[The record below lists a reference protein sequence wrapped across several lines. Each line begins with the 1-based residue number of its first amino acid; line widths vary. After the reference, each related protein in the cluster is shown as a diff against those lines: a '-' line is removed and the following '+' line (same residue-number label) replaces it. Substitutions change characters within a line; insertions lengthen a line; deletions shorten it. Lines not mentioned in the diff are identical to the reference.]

1 MAWMLRNYSSPAGR
15 NDDWASL
22 LEGFGLCPSIIEERK
37 LFVKKDI
44 YLAEWNRSLNE
55 NNLDFILALPF
66 PTPAIPKNS
75 TGKATILSTAGC
87 FIYNF
92 VRLLPIHSIIS
103 IDPSLRQLDYSAG
116 CMPVTL
122 VDKNVDDLPGDFTSG
137 PEYAHMND
145 ISRALHDLYDADAM
159 NGLPVGVQVI
169 GRRLEEEK
177 VLAGMK
183 VVKEALAASG
193 TVFTPKK
200 F

>member
-1 MAWMLRNYSSPAGR
+1 
-15 NDDWASL
+15 
-22 LEGFGLCPSIIEERK
+22 
-37 LFVKKDI
+37 
-44 YLAEWNRSLNE
+44 
-55 NNLDFILALPF
+55 
-66 PTPAIPKNS
+66 
-75 TGKATILSTAGC
+75 
-87 FIYNF
+87 
-92 VRLLPIHSIIS
+92 
-103 IDPSLRQLDYSAG
+103 
-116 CMPVTL
+116 MPVTF
-122 VDKNVDDLPGDFTSG
+122 VDKNVDGLPGGFTSG

-169 GRRLEEEK
+169 GRKLEEEK